1 MFFFPSTASRPHL
14 RAEKML
20 GDLPVCRAEPSLCPQ
35 RLWLSRSAA
44 LCVRV
49 PSPRTRD
56 AGSIFDPCRLPGR
69 PAWRPGGEG
78 APCCLP
84 GHPARRPGKKA
95 LGSRQRES
103 HGHSACVS
111 QPGPFQLPGG
121 SGGGSGPQAG
131 RETGVTA
138 VPHGGSLER
147 GGSTL
152 LFPVMSGMTAEGLQL
167 LGPTGR

>member
-1 MFFFPSTASRPHL
+1 MRGASSTRAAFLDAPHGTRGEKAP
-14 RAEKML
+14 RAAFL
-20 GDLPVCRAEPSLCPQ
+20 
-35 RLWLSRSAA
+35 
-44 LCVRV
+44 
-49 PSPRTRD
+49 D
-56 AGSIFDPCRLPGR
+56 APH
-69 PAWRPGGEG
+69 G
-78 APCCLP
+78 A
-84 GHPARRPGKKA
+84 RGKKA